1 MDVEICLRND
11 HFPWIMVEDDDLT
24 CWVKGDIFYNG
35 EILQDD
41 ETLSLLSR
49 LLHTY
54 DLDTGEFGTR
64 LRESTVHI
72 AFVVKT
78 STNLLCV
85 VDRIRSIP
93 IFYGKTGA
101 RIIISD
107 DATLSQR
114 SDQSCY
120 SMNRVEPNSS

>member
-1 MDVEICLRND
+1 MDVEIRLRND

-24 CWVKGDIFYNG
+24 CWVKGDLFYNG
-35 EILQDD
+35 EILQED

-54 DLDTGEFGTR
+54 DVDKVQFKDL
-64 LRESTVHI
+64 LRGINGSY

-93 IFYGKTGA
+93 LFYIKT
-101 RIIISD
+101 
-107 DATLSQR
+107 DAGYHHL
-114 SDQSCY
+114 
-120 SMNRVEPNSS
+120 